1 MKSWNNLFFSHYGWR
16 YLGRIFLFFST
27 VGFVSLEGVLVPKER
42 TLLQRYTNPLY
53 LLLRNLKLFINRKQQ
68 TKKKKKTDGSNLFI
82 RVGLSNGQQN
92 LELFSPI
99 GVVRVYLTSRQTLH
113 LLLVN
118 ASAILTLKDSD
129 SACDLG
135 KAKLPVSELRNN
147 TRRDLTAA

>member
-1 MKSWNNLFFSHYGWR
+1 MVGGTWEGF
-16 YLGRIFLFFST
+16 FLFFST

-68 TKKKKKTDGSNLFI
+68 TKKMDGSNLFI

-113 LLLVN
+113 
-118 ASAILTLKDSD
+118 
-129 SACDLG
+129 
-135 KAKLPVSELRNN
+135 
-147 TRRDLTAA
+147 